1 MFCWEQILCCKIKIK
16 LQYFL
21 LYGYSISFLYMLIYT
36 QSIKEE
42 VQQLED
48 NLSRSNSENEVSKSK
63 IMNLTRSVGC
73 SVSKKKVI
81 S

>member
-1 MFCWEQILCCKIKIK
+1 
-16 LQYFL
+16 
-21 LYGYSISFLYMLIYT
+21 MLIYT

-48 NLSRSNSENEVSKSK
+48 NLSRSNGENEVLNNK

-73 SVSKKKVI
+73 SVSKSRKQIKLYHNI
-81 S
+81 

>member
-1 MFCWEQILCCKIKIK
+1 
-16 LQYFL
+16 
-21 LYGYSISFLYMLIYT
+21 MLIYT